1 MDHDL
6 RRQIT
11 NEVQEEFETKLRQA
25 KRQKEQAEGELE
37 AASERWRAEKR
48 RLNSEIDR
56 LEAVVVDAKAA
67 AARKRPGPDS
77 DPKSQALDPLA
88 VAKLK
93 EAADEKLK
101 KAAAEWEAER
111 AQLKSQINR
120 LEGAVAE
127 AIARASN
134 PLRSTQSVKEQ
145 FEAELNRVA
154 KEKAELQQA
163 FLRGKTEW
171 EQEKL

>member
-1 MDHDL
+1 MDKDL

-11 NEVQEEFETKLRQA
+11 DELQTEFENKLRQA

-37 AASERWRAEKR
+37 SASEKWRAEKR

-56 LEAVVVDAKAA
+56 LEAALVDAKAA
-67 AARKRPGPDS
+67 AARKRPDS
-77 DPKSQALDPLA
+77 DAKSQGLDPA
-88 VAKLK
+88 AIAKLQ

-101 KAAAEWEAER
+101 TASAEWETER
-111 AQLKSQINR
+111 TRLTSQVNR

-145 FEAELNRVA
+145 FEAELTKNSPLPRA
-154 KEKAELQQA
+154 PSLPKP
-163 FLRGKTEW
+163 
-171 EQEKL
+171 